1 MEVVEMLM
9 SVKNLVK
16 SYGDKK
22 AVDGLS
28 LEIKEGQL
36 LAFIGTN
43 GAGKSTTI
51 RMLVGLLKPDEGN
64 IERLLG
70 IKIGIV
76 FQNSIL
82 DNQLSVADNL
92 TIRSKLYQ
100 SIDMNW
106 VEKLYAL
113 LDITPDMLKQKYG
126 QLSGG
131 QRRKIDI
138 ARALL
143 HKPNLLFLDEP
154 TTGLD
159 IQSRQQ
165 IWSVM
170 RQLQEEEKMS
180 IFLTTH
186 YLEEADNADWTYIVD
201 HGKILAEG
209 SAKELKE
216 KYAQTHLEISFHDN
230 DHQDIGF
237 PYPLE
242 NGKAVIT
249 ISSTQEAISILTKH
263 QENIKDFSYIK
274 GDMNSVFLK
283 VVGREID

>member
-1 MEVVEMLM
+1 
-9 SVKNLVK
+9 
-16 SYGDKK
+16 
-22 AVDGLS
+22 
-28 LEIKEGQL
+28 
-36 LAFIGTN
+36 
-43 GAGKSTTI
+43 
-51 RMLVGLLKPDEGN
+51 
-64 IERLLG
+64 
-70 IKIGIV
+70 
-76 FQNSIL
+76 
-82 DNQLSVADNL
+82 
-92 TIRSKLYQ
+92 
-100 SIDMNW
+100 
-106 VEKLYAL
+106 
-113 LDITPDMLKQKYG
+113 MLKQKYG

-165 IWSVM
+165 IWEVM

-201 HGKILAEG
+201 HGKILEEG

-216 KYAQTHLEISFHDN
+216 KYAKTHLEINFHNNDN
-230 DHQDIGF
+230 KDLSF

-242 NGKAVIT
+242 NGKAVIA
-249 ISSTQEAISILTKH
+249 ISSPQEAIAILSKY
-263 QENIKDFSYIK
+263 QENIKDFNYIK